1 MDRGGKPR
9 RLSVR
14 GVRSVVWIDWAKH
27 KRPKIVGS
35 AGGPKSAVRCS
46 KIWPSPFRA
55 QWRDCAIRIWV
66 ICNADW
72 LYRIAI
78 QY

>member
-1 MDRGGKPR
+1 MDRGGKAR

-14 GVRSVVWIDWAKH
+14 GVLSVVWIDWAKH

-46 KIWPSPFRA
+46 KIWLHLFEHSDGTVRSESE
-55 QWRDCAIRIWV
+55 W
-66 ICNADW
+66 
-72 LYRIAI
+72 
-78 QY
+78 